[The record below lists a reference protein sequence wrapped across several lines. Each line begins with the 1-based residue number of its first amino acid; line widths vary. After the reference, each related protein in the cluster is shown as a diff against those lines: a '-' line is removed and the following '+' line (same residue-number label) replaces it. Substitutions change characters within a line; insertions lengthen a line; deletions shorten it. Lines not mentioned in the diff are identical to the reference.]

1 MRSAHRF
8 ASNRTSAGEP
18 NGFRAILY
26 SLGANIA
33 IAAAKLV
40 GAMFTGSG
48 SLLAEAFHSLA
59 DSGNEGLLLLGRSQ
73 ARAPPSAKH
82 PLGHGRATY
91 FWAFI
96 VALLLFSIGGVVSI
110 FEGVGKL
117 RSGQNLESPLVAV
130 AIIVFAA
137 LAEGIS
143 LYVALKE
150 INRQRG
156 TRSLWRWFR
165 ESRRSELIVLFGENA
180 AALAGLA
187 IALIAVLLTMATGNP
202 FYDAT
207 GSIAIGALLVVVA
220 LAVSAEI
227 KSLLI
232 GESAS
237 PRVRRALRA
246 FLVAR
251 PEIHRISS
259 LITLQH
265 GEDLVVTVKA
275 QMRATASSRELVDAI
290 DRCEASLKAA
300 FPQVRW
306 VFFEPVAADRA
317 PR

>member
-1 MRSAHRF
+1 MTARQPDSL
-8 ASNRTSAGEP
+8 
-18 NGFRAILY
+18 RAVLY
-26 SLGANIA
+26 SLAANVA
-33 IAAAKLV
+33 IAVAKLV

-48 SLLAEAFHSLA
+48 SLLAEAFHSIA
-59 DSGNEGLLLLGRSQ
+59 DSGNEGLLLLGRRQ
-73 ARAPPSAKH
+73 ARAPPSAMH

-91 FWAFI
+91 FWSFI
-96 VALLLFSIGGVVSI
+96 VALLLFSMGGVASI
-110 FEGVGKL
+110 YEGVGKL

-130 AIIVFAA
+130 AIILFAA
-137 LAEGIS
+137 VAEAVS

-180 AALAGLA
+180 AALAGLG
-187 IALIAVLLTMATGNP
+187 IALLAVLLTMATGNP

-207 GSIAIGALLVVVA
+207 GSIAVGALLVVVA
-220 LAVSAEI
+220 VAMSAEI

-237 PRVRRALRA
+237 PRVRRAVRA
-246 FLVAR
+246 FLSAR
-251 PEIHRISS
+251 PEIRRISS

-265 GEDLVVTVKA
+265 GEDLVVAVKA
-275 QMRATASSRELVDAI
+275 QMRATATPRELVEAI
-290 DRCEASLKAA
+290 DRCEAELKAA

-306 VFFEPVAADRA
+306 VFFEPVPAADSAQR
-317 PR
+317 